1 MKYLS
6 VILLLAFI
14 ASCRCSNEPKDQ
26 SNIPV
31 DTLLVGAKKILLYPI
46 SKREFESVEYDGIKG
61 IDTIPLDTSKIS
73 ILKDAIIIH
82 CENGKVVRL
91 INDTSDGDTYV
102 NYHYK
107 GTIKSCKTVVVEG
120 VYYEW
125 MAFKM
130 ISLTSGR
137 ITEIMDL
144 PNFSPAGTFMIS
156 SFSDL
161 ISGEMP
167 NGIEL
172 YKVDKEKIYNIFRC
186 DLTDWGPQEI
196 KWQSDSVIFIKRIFL
211 QGDDYKESYDY
222 VKANLVIR
230 K

>member
-6 VILLLAFI
+6 VILLLALI
-14 ASCRCSNEPKDQ
+14 ASCRCSHEPKDQ
-26 SNIPV
+26 ANVPV
-31 DTLLVGAKKILLYPI
+31 DTLLVGTKKIMLYPI
-46 SKREFESVEYDGIKG
+46 SMSDFESVKYDGIKG
-61 IDTIPLDTSKIS
+61 IDTIPFDTSKIR
-73 ILKDAIIIH
+73 IVKDTIIIH
-82 CENGKVVRL
+82 CENGKLVRL

-102 NYHYK
+102 NYHYH
-107 GTIKSCKTVVVEG
+107 GTIKSCNTIVIEG

-125 MAFKM
+125 TAFTL

-137 ITEIMDL
+137 KTEIMDV
-144 PNFSPAGTFMIS
+144 PNFSPSVTLMIS

-161 ISGEMP
+161 VSGEMP

-172 YKVDKEKIYNIFRC
+172 YKVDQDKIYNIFRC

-196 KWQSDSVIFIKRIFL
+196 KWQSDSVIYIKRLFL
-211 QGDDYKESYDY
+211 NGDNYKESYDY